1 MIVVGSSF
9 NKCKHNLD
17 LVVST
22 LKKCGFILNMAKS
35 QLVPAQS
42 AVVLGFLIN
51 SRDEIIALG
60 HDKRSAILRVLTSAL
75 SLKSVKIR
83 EFARWIGLCISILP
97 CFPRGRMF
105 YRQLERSKLW
115 ALQISCFKWNKTM
128 HMSDRDH
135 VTLSWWVNVVN
146 NDKPHMFQAPPISSV
161 LETDSSSLGW
171 GEVLKRFLR
180 RQVFRFGHAD
190 LPHPINTKELLA
202 VFYGI
207 FLL

>member
-1 MIVVGSSF
+1 M
-9 NKCKHNLD
+9 
-17 LVVST
+17 VST

-51 SRDEIIALG
+51 SRDETIALG

-105 YRQLERSKLW
+105 YRQLERSKLR

-128 HMSDRDH
+128 HVSDRDH
-135 VTLSWWVNVVN
+135 MTLSRWVNVVN
-146 NDKPHMFQAPPISSV
+146 NNKPHVFRAPPILSV

-171 GEVLKRFLR
+171 GAVLNGSQKTG
-180 RQVFRFGHAD
+180 FRFGHAD
-190 LPHPINTKELLA
+190 LPHPINIKELLA

-207 FLL
+207 LALKNSFKINIFS